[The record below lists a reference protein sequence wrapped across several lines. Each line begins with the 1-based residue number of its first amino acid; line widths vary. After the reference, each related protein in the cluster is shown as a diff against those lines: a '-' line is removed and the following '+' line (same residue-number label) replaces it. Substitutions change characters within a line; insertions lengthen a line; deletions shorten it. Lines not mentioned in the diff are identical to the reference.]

1 MEEKTP
7 NPNKVKRLRKQ
18 LKESE
23 NRLQT
28 DPLVN
33 GKLKIMQSILK
44 ALDLQMEWLSAG
56 QTAQLLITFRSALQ
70 GQENE
75 KSQTGFMGPALLRLQ
90 DLMAQFMQ
98 VLLHP
103 NEKEVAILLIP
114 FTQVITLGTIYVAT
128 QLLGNWKRHFPQIDP
143 AAAQKAGF
151 LLRELG
157 LTFALGSQMLESTFR
172 CAVEGLD
179 FREESQKKVIDS
191 GMYYLLI
198 ILMLIDAQDNP
209 KHGEFLETIQ
219 PFLEQRTES
228 MNEAI
233 RDIRDRNLLDEEQ
246 AALALNC
253 IQRIQQ
259 AANEGD
265 AEAMKTALAKSFEVL
280 DISTQEI
287 AQELK
292 RVILLCSQLNESFRN
307 IFYQADMK
315 VSTVS
320 QVA

>member
-1 MEEKTP
+1 MNEKTS

-18 LKESE
+18 LNESE
-23 NRLQT
+23 KRLKT

-33 GKLKIMQSILK
+33 GKLKIMQSILH

-75 KSQTGFMGPALLRLQ
+75 KSQTGFMGPGLLRVQ
-90 DLMAQFMQ
+90 GLMAQFMQ
-98 VLLHP
+98 GILHP
-103 NEKEVAILLIP
+103 NEKEVATLLIP

-128 QLLGNWKRHFPQIDP
+128 QLLGNWKRHFPQVDQ

-157 LTFALGSQMLESTFR
+157 LTFALGSKMLESSFR

-179 FREESQKKVIDS
+179 FREESQKKVIAI

-198 ILMLIDAQDNP
+198 LLIFIDEQDNP

-219 PFLEQRTES
+219 PFMEQRTES

-233 RDIRDRNLLDEEQ
+233 RDIRNGNLLNEEQ

-253 IQRIQQ
+253 IQWIQR
-259 AANEGD
+259 AVNEGD
-265 AEAMKTALAKSFEVL
+265 AEAMKTALAKSFEAL
-280 DISTQEI
+280 DISSQEI

-292 RVILLCSQLNESFRN
+292 RIILLCSQLNESFRN

-315 VSTVS
+315 VSTLS